1 MLFAVALMGSQGLS
15 ETGRNL
21 FQERV
26 GSFYWLRR
34 VRSDQGMENIAVA
47 RLMLGKFDTENFLH
61 LIGLSVHN
69 QRIEQLWRD
78 VFTYIVQHYRD
89 LFEFTESTG
98 ILDPLNKFELFAL
111 HLVYQPQLDKALK
124 DFISF

>member
-1 MLFAVALMGSQGLS
+1 MGSLGLS

-21 FQERV
+21 FQEKV
-26 GSFYWLRR
+26 ESFYWLLR

-78 VFTYIVQHYRD
+78 VFTFIVQHYRD